1 MGVLC
6 VCVSVCG
13 RGLKLPFGVQQM
25 SHSKNGRCFTFKNS
39 KYTQYYE
46 SPLNVC
52 KITHSLSSV
61 EPQQP
66 QPMAVKVKVGA
77 LCACRPLDLKIRPA
91 GPAGARRGP
100 AGPVLRPP
108 GTPLGPSPFRK
119 SGVHERGACTW
130 TERCHWEPRGRDA
143 VQRRRV
149 TLRLLG
155 APSSGGFYLRGRS

>member
-1 MGVLC
+1 MGD
-6 VCVSVCG
+6 VS
-13 RGLKLPFGVQQM
+13 L
-25 SHSKNGRCFTFKNS
+25 SK
-39 KYTQYYE
+39 TQNI
-46 SPLNVC
+46 LNTMNHC

-61 EPQQP
+61 ESQQP

-91 GPAGARRGP
+91 GLAGARRDP

-108 GTPLGPSPFRK
+108 VTPLGPSPFRE
-119 SGVHERGACTW
+119 SGVRERGACTW

-155 APSSGGFYLRGRS
+155 VPSSGGFYLRGRS